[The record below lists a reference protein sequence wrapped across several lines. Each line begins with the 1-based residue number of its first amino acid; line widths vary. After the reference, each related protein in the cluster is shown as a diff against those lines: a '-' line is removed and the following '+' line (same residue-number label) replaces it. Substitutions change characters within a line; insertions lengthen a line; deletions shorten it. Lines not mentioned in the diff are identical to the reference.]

1 MVSELHKLQ
10 ELDWEIDRQRSA
22 LLSVEDRLRDN
33 SELSQARSHLKEQE
47 ESIEQTRKHH
57 AGKDTETGE
66 IQEKIKTLEGKLY
79 GGEVRSPREMESLD
93 HELQYCRERAQ
104 ELEDELLALMISL
117 EDGEKETLVSRE
129 TVSRIET
136 GMNTAKASLVRERDS
151 LLKQL
156 GEMDTQRT
164 EASSR
169 SNPQHIVRYERLRIN
184 RQGHAVAKVE
194 QGMCQGCRLTI
205 PTHELQ
211 RVRAAE
217 DLVTCNSC
225 GRILYLS

>member
-10 ELDWEIDRQRSA
+10 ELDWEIARRRSV
-22 LLSVEDRLRDN
+22 LLSVEDRLRDD
-33 SELSQARSHLKEQE
+33 SELSQARSHLYEQAE
-47 ESIEQTRKHH
+47 WIEQTRKYH
-57 AGKDTETGE
+57 AEKDTEMGE
-66 IQEKIKTLEGKLY
+66 VQEKIKTLEGKLY

-104 ELEDELLALMISL
+104 GLEDELLALMISL
-117 EDGEKETLVSRE
+117 EDREKETLVSRE
-129 TVSRIET
+129 TVSRIEN
-136 GMNTAKASLVRERDS
+136 GMKTAKASLVRERDS
-151 LLKQL
+151 LLHQL
-156 GEMDTQRT
+156 GDMDTQRT

-184 RQGHAVAKVE
+184 RQGYAVAKVE
-194 QGMCQGCRLTI
+194 QGMCQGCRLTL

-211 RVRAAE
+211 RARTAE